1 MNDELRSERC
11 FILRCLADMA
21 WAEDEAEVEKGYESA
36 KEALRKYYDRLVD
49 KLAEKE
55 KRCVRRKGSAGS
67 KGTATCR

>member
-1 MNDELRSERC
+1 MNNDFQSERC

-21 WAEDEAEVEKGYESA
+21 WADDEAEVEKGYESA

-55 KRCVRRKGSAGS
+55 KNQWQTKDNSPCKS
-67 KGTATCR
+67 

>member
-21 WAEDEAEVEKGYESA
+21 WAGDEAEVEKGYESA

-49 KLAEKE
+49 KLVEKE
-55 KRCVRRKGSAGS
+55 KNQWQKKDNSQCKS
-67 KGTATCR
+67 

>member
-55 KRCVRRKGSAGS
+55 RNDGRQKTILNANHRFR
-67 KGTATCR
+67 

>member
-21 WAEDEAEVEKGYESA
+21 WADDEAEIEKGHESA
-36 KEALRKYYDRLVD
+36 REALRKYYDRLVD

-55 KRCVRRKGSAGS
+55 KNQWQTNDNSQCKS
-67 KGTATCR
+67 

>member
-21 WAEDEAEVEKGYESA
+21 WAEDEAEIEKGYESA
-36 KEALRKYYDRLVD
+36 KEALRKYYDGLVD

-55 KRCVRRKGSAGS
+55 R
-67 KGTATCR
+67 